1 MSEFGLGRR
10 PRRPDGQRDT
20 GETEQE
26 GEGQRKGGRPEPS
39 CVFPPKKGRALAST
53 PKRRGHSFPRILV
66 VPRILIYRS
75 DSVMTQ
81 RNQCRRKTLSYSRS
95 PREGGAPRI
104 APPAAQGR
112 MGGSGVSQQAEGG
125 GGGWRGP
132 GPLPWLLQE
141 GMSEVGPAS
150 WSKVVIGEFE

>member
-26 GEGQRKGGRPEPS
+26 GKVKEKEGDPS
-39 CVFPPKKGRALAST
+39 PAVSSPQKKGHALAST

-75 DSVMTQ
+75 DSLMTQ
-81 RNQCRRKTLSYSRS
+81 RDQCR
-95 PREGGAPRI
+95 
-104 APPAAQGR
+104 
-112 MGGSGVSQQAEGG
+112 
-125 GGGWRGP
+125 
-132 GPLPWLLQE
+132 
-141 GMSEVGPAS
+141 
-150 WSKVVIGEFE
+150 